1 MTDYAAALSSIRPG
15 AGWSMS
21 GNDLATL
28 EWFDETEPPTQAELD
43 AAWPQVQY
51 DREYARVQAERQ
63 AAYVAESDPVFFRWQ
78 RGQATEQDWLDAVAS
93 VNAAHPYPDPL

>member
-1 MTDYAAALSSIRPG
+1 
-15 AGWSMS
+15 
-21 GNDLATL
+21 
-28 EWFDETEPPTQAELD
+28 
-43 AAWPQVQY
+43 
-51 DREYARVQAERQ
+51 VQAERQ